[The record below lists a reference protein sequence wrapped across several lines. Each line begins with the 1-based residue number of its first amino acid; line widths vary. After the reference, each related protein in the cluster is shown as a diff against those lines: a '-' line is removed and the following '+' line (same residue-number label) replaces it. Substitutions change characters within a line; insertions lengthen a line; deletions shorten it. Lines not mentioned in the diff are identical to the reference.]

1 MLYSVPARRLRSS
14 SAARCS
20 AAVLNACATRTAGIE
35 FHKTKG
41 QHILKNPNVVKAIV
55 DKSGVKATD
64 VVLEIGPGTG
74 NLTHL
79 LLQQAK
85 KVVAIEIDPRMVRPC
100 CRGRCV
106 CLVARTHILPSL
118 PADL

>member
-1 MLYSVPARRLRSS
+1 MHAQGRATTSWQAKRAAGRRPNSHDLDT
-14 SAARCS
+14 AAYCHAIRT
-20 AAVLNACATRTAGIE
+20 CARTAGIE

-74 NLTHL
+74 NLTNL

-85 KVVAIEIDPRMVRPC
+85 KVVAIEIDPRMVRS
-100 CRGRCV
+100 RTL
-106 CLVARTHILPSL
+106 CLLYSS
-118 PADL
+118 